1 MEKVKHKQI
10 KIMLIILVI
19 IAVVISILAVNNAT
33 RKAGKAQ
40 AYGALEIEKPYN
52 NYPPVPQ
59 GYVYK
64 EGTIETGYVIQD
76 TEGNEFVWVP
86 IDGERIEQVR
96 KDYAGETL
104 IANCNDDLSQEH
116 MDSLSKYRGFY
127 IGRYEA
133 SSSGISKAEGIPT
146 SNITKAQ
153 AIETCENYND
163 TENRAESV
171 SHLIY
176 GVEYDMAIQ
185 FIETANAGYGTSTD
199 KGNYTSELKTT
210 GASNDINLNI
220 YDIAGN
226 LREWT
231 MEEKTSNGAGII
243 RGGSYNN
250 AIPAGNRSND
260 NPQSSDKY
268 IGYRVAMYVKDID
281 TENPSLKV
289 AIATKNTTSTGFD
302 VDVTVENAV
311 SGIAK
316 IEVFVDRVVN
326 KTVNN
331 PTENTN
337 TVTIIGK
344 EIGKEYEVY
353 ARVTDGLGRKT
364 ISKIEKATPEK
375 KYVWAKYEANSH
387 IDETMEFDKSYNFLA
402 STVYYEQRGYWES
415 WRVREREY
423 KTFYVYDTKPM
434 KDDVF
439 SSNGNCKVVRGGGFE
454 VNQYVELRK
463 NDEKIY
469 YNIKSV
475 NTKVEIQKIYS
486 NLHARNYY
494 VTGIADVYTYT
505 ITYSKGNYIEE
516 VESTREN
523 AYAKS
528 GVQGDHWYEY
538 IGTK

>member
-33 RKAGKAQ
+33 RKVNKGQ

-116 MDSLSKYRGFY
+116 IDSLSKYRGFY

-133 SSSGISKAEGIPT
+133 SSSGISKTEGIPT

-337 TVTIIGK
+337 TVTITGK

-375 KYVWAKYEANSH
+375 KYVWAKYNVDVNVEEVEH
-387 IDETMEFDKSYNFLA
+387 E
-402 STVYYEQRGYWES
+402 
-415 WRVREREY
+415 
-423 KTFYVYDTKPM
+423 
-434 KDDVF
+434 KDF
-439 SSNGNCKVVRGGGFE
+439 QLYLSSNWFVDYGRRQFRYNSSTYTYWSSIDDIRSFKAPRSCRAWDIRNRSFVQMGS
-454 VNQYVELRK
+454 
-463 NDEKIY
+463 DKIY
-469 YNIKSV
+469 YVYNLVKY
-475 NTKVEIQKIYS
+475 KVYEQGGYGPRETTYS
-486 NLHARNYY
+486 RFK
-494 VTGIADVYTYT
+494 ADVY
-505 ITYSKGNYIEE
+505 KREYIKRDYVEE

-528 GVQGDHWYEY
+528 GVQGDYWYEY